1 MPAPMRILFVSHSFP
16 PADAPLEN
24 LGGMQRV
31 ATELYAAL
39 GRIPG
44 VEVEGELLRTTWKT
58 THLRAPLFFVRVIR
72 RLRRI
77 GKRKSTDVVLFSSMV
92 TASTTIAV
100 GKALRAAGIPS
111 AAIAHGR
118 DLTLPSNPYQWL
130 LPRVFRGLD
139 RLLPVSRATGD
150 EALGRG
156 LETAKL
162 DVLPN
167 GIDVTRFSPPADK
180 VQARA
185 DLLQAAGLDLP
196 GDALLLSSIG
206 RHVERKGFGWFAERV
221 MPTLPDGVHW
231 LLGGEGPET
240 DAIRTIVRERG
251 LQDRVHL
258 LGRVSEE
265 MLAQLYQGSDLF
277 VMPNRPVDGDME
289 GFGVVMLEAN
299 LAGTPA
305 IGAGIEGIRDVITE
319 GVNGHL
325 LPTGDVRAFG
335 RIIARYHADRP
346 ALDALSDQASPHVR
360 DTFSWDAVARRYV
373 DSLRNLTG
381 ISGDGL
387 AIGDGALAEP
397 ELAVS
402 TL

>member
-1 MPAPMRILFVSHSFP
+1 MRILFVSHSFP
-16 PADAPLEN
+16 PADAPLDN

-44 VEVEGELLRTTWKT
+44 VEVQGELLRTTWKT
-58 THLRAPLFFVRVIR
+58 THLRVPFFLARVIR
-72 RLRRI
+72 RLRSV
-77 GKRKSTDVVLFSSMV
+77 GKRKTADVVLFSSMV
-92 TASTTIAV
+92 TAATTVRV
-100 GKALRAAGIPS
+100 GKALRASGIPS

-118 DLTLPSNPYQWL
+118 DLTLPSPPYQRL
-130 LPRVFRGLD
+130 LPRVFKGLD

-156 LETAKL
+156 LPTAKL

-167 GIDVTRFSPPADK
+167 GIDVTRFAPPSDQA
-180 VQARA
+180 QARA
-185 DLLQAAGLDLP
+185 DLLRTAGLDLP
-196 GDALLLSSIG
+196 DDALLLSSIG

-231 LLGGEGPET
+231 LLGGDGPET
-240 DAIRTIVRERG
+240 DAIRAIVAERG

-265 MLAQLYQGSDLF
+265 MLARLYQGSDLF

-305 IGAGIEGIRDVITE
+305 VGAGIEGIRDVISE

-325 LPTGDVRAFG
+325 LPTGDVRAFSEL
-335 RIIARYHADRP
+335 IARYHTDRP
-346 ALDALSDQASPHVR
+346 ALNALSVQASPYVR
-360 DTFSWDAVARRYV
+360 NTFSWDAVARRYV
-373 DSLRNLTG
+373 DSLRALTG
-381 ISGDGL
+381 ISGDGMT
-387 AIGDGALAEP
+387 ATGDGAETKP
-397 ELAVS
+397 VVTVS
-402 TL
+402 QT